1 MKRGKVYLVGAGPGD
16 AGLITVRGAELLGRA
31 DVIVYD
37 RLASPRLLRH
47 ARRGAEL
54 IYVGKEA
61 ASEASGQERINRLL
75 VEHAVAG
82 KTVVRLKGGDPLIF
96 GRGGEEALAL
106 AAAKVDFEIVP
117 GVTAVS
123 AAAACAGIPV
133 THRGLASCLGLVT
146 GHESLDKAGG
156 GLDWSALAAWPGTL
170 AFYMAVANL
179 EAIGRR
185 LTAGGMAG
193 ATPAAVVRWAGTAAQ
208 QVLTGT
214 LADIAEKAR
223 QANLEPPAIVLVGKV
238 VSLRESLE
246 WFQRRPLFG
255 QRIAVTRAA
264 DQAGELAQRLE
275 ELGAA
280 VTECPVI
287 TIQPPADLSPLR
299 QAVANLRAFD
309 WIVFASVHAVEA
321 FFAALTEAGGDGR
334 SLAAC
339 RLCCVGP
346 ATAARLGQFGLHA
359 DLQPEAYNT
368 DNLIEALARATDVRG
383 LRILCPR
390 SDVAPPELLDALAA
404 RGAGVTP
411 VVAYRTQVDKAGAE
425 CLARLVKEGNVD
437 WITFTSSSTVRGLLS
452 AVEPEA
458 MRHQSVRLASIGPAT
473 SATLR
478 RAGLEPAVE
487 AAEHTM
493 VGLVDA
499 MIAACRGREVRE

>member
-47 ARRGAEL
+47 ARGNAEL

-61 ASEASGQERINRLL
+61 AAAAVGQEQINRLL
-75 VEHAVAG
+75 VEHALAG

-146 GHESLDKAGG
+146 GHESLDKEGSD
-156 GLDWSALAAWPGTL
+156 LDWSALAAWPGTL

-185 LTAGGMAG
+185 LTEGGMDG
-193 ATPAAVVRWAGTAAQ
+193 GTPAAVVRWAGMADQ

-214 LADIAEKAR
+214 LADIADKVR

-238 VSLRESLE
+238 VSLREQLE

-264 DQAGELAQRLE
+264 TQAGDLAERLE

-280 VTECPVI
+280 VTECP
-287 TIQPPADLSPLR
+287 TIAIRPPADPAPLR
-299 QAVANLRAFD
+299 QALANLRTFH

-321 FFAALTEAGGDGR
+321 FFAALAEGGGDGR
-334 SLAAC
+334 SLAGC
-339 RLCCVGP
+339 KLCCIGP
-346 ATAARLGQFGLHA
+346 ATAARLGQFGLRA
-359 DLQPEAYNT
+359 DLQPEEFNT
-368 DNLIEALARATDVRG
+368 DTLMEALACATDMRG

-390 SDVAPPELLDALAA
+390 SDVAPPEMMDALAA
-404 RGAGVTP
+404 RGAGVTS

-425 CLARLVKEGNVD
+425 RLARLVKEGKVD

-458 MRHQSVRLASIGPAT
+458 MRDRSVRLASIGPAT

-493 VGLVDA
+493 VGLVEA
-499 MIAACRGREVRE
+499 IVAACRGMGGS